1 MEERA
6 EIVVVTGLP
15 RSGTSLMMS
24 MLRAGGAEVLTDG
37 VRGPDVD
44 NPGGYFE
51 LERVKRLA
59 TDSAWLDSA
68 RGKAVKV
75 ISALL
80 EHLPDAY
87 RYKVLFMRRN
97 LDEVLESQARMLAH
111 RGAPHDREGE
121 LALRAEL
128 TAHLALTAR
137 WLRERSAFEVHDVS
151 YAELLDAPD
160 ATIERVVA
168 FLGWELDR
176 VRMRDSIDPS
186 LRRSRRA
193 SEIP

>member
-59 TDSAWLDSA
+59 TDSA
-68 RGKAVKV
+68 
-75 ISALL
+75 
-80 EHLPDAY
+80 
-87 RYKVLFMRRN
+87 
-97 LDEVLESQARMLAH
+97 
-111 RGAPHDREGE
+111 
-121 LALRAEL
+121 
-128 TAHLALTAR
+128 
-137 WLRERSAFEVHDVS
+137 
-151 YAELLDAPD
+151 
-160 ATIERVVA
+160 
-168 FLGWELDR
+168 
-176 VRMRDSIDPS
+176 
-186 LRRSRRA
+186 
-193 SEIP
+193 